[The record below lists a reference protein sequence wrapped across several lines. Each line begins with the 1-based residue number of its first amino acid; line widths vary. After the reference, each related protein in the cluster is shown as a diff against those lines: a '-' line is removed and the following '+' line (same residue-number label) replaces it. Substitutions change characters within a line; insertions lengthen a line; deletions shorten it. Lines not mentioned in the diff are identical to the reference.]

1 MDIWSTLIAII
12 GSIGGLEGIR
22 YLVNRT
28 AEKRAAN
35 AKADTEV
42 FHSLK
47 EYNEYL
53 QHELRSKE
61 ERFAEQTL
69 RVRKLTDEV
78 IELTEKMGKTNAEL
92 YLYRCKRL
100 GCGKR
105 LPPNSFTAP
114 EAEPAEAKQEGT
126 EEDEEPSEK
135 QRPRSHAANDQ

>member
-22 YLVNRT
+22 YLLNRN
-28 AEKRAAN
+28 AEKRTAN

-53 QHELRSKE
+53 QQELRSKE

-78 IELTEKMGKTNAEL
+78 IDLTEQMGKAKAEL
-92 YLYRCKRL
+92 CLYRCKRL

-105 LPPNSFTAP
+105 LPPNSFTTP
-114 EAEPAEAKQEGT
+114 EEESGDAQPETAEE
-126 EEDEEPSEK
+126 EEDPSEK
-135 QRPRSHAANDQ
+135 